1 MTDDKVVDDG
11 TTRDE
16 CSLFPRDQSSNV
28 KLSGAKL
35 LLFAQGSHGLGL
47 SQTSNNQEESD
58 GARGTNTNIQTV
70 TASHPNACKQ
80 LHIITK
86 QHNDCSADP

>member
-1 MTDDKVVDDG
+1 MTDDQVTDDG

-16 CSLFPRDQSSNV
+16 CSLFPRGKSSNV

-35 LLFAQGSHGLGL
+35 LLFDHGSHGLGLSLSL

-58 GARGTNTNIQTV
+58 GARGT
-70 TASHPNACKQ
+70 
-80 LHIITK
+80 
-86 QHNDCSADP
+86 

>member
-1 MTDDKVVDDG
+1 MTDDQVTADG

-16 CSLFPRDQSSNV
+16 CSLFPRGKSSSV

-35 LLFAQGSHGLGL
+35 LLFDHGSHGLGLSL

-58 GARGTNTNIQTV
+58 GARGT
-70 TASHPNACKQ
+70 
-80 LHIITK
+80 
-86 QHNDCSADP
+86 

>member
-1 MTDDKVVDDG
+1 MTDDQVTDDG

-16 CSLFPRDQSSNV
+16 CSLFPRGKSSSV

-35 LLFAQGSHGLGL
+35 LLFDHGSHGLGL

-58 GARGTNTNIQTV
+58 GARGT
-70 TASHPNACKQ
+70 
-80 LHIITK
+80 
-86 QHNDCSADP
+86 